1 MKLFKGLCIFAAGA
15 LAGAAVAARAV
26 REKYQQEAEEEIAE
40 MRDYYRELRKN
51 AKTPDED
58 KMLEEDENSK
68 EEKEETKEEIAEMR
82 NEYDEIV
89 KGYTN
94 YTQYLSKAAAK
105 YFDTETKEN
114 KKEEK
119 EERTNYEPF
128 IIDAEEFGEDP
139 SYDTTTLTYYKDK
152 VLTNDLDDVI
162 DYSVAGE
169 ENLKIFDEYPDCKAI
184 YVRDDIYMV
193 DYEILRDPYQYDEY
207 DDFPDKK
214 PHQL

>member
-1 MKLFKGLCIFAAGA
+1 MKIFKGLCIFAAGA
-15 LAGAAVAARAV
+15 LAGAAVAARVV

-68 EEKEETKEEIAEMR
+68 EEKEENDK

-128 IIDAEEFGEDP
+128 IIDVEEFGEDP
-139 SYDTTTLTYYKDK
+139 TYDTATLTYYKDK

-169 ENLKIFDEYPDCKAI
+169 ENLKIFDEHPDCKAI

>member
-15 LAGAAVAARAV
+15 LAGAAVAARVV
-26 REKYQQEAEEEIAE
+26 RDKYQQEAEEEIAE
-40 MRDYYRELRKN
+40 MREYYRELRKN
-51 AKTPDED
+51 AKTPNED
-58 KMLEEDENSK
+58 KMLEEDENNK
-68 EEKEETKEEIAEMR
+68 EEKEENTKD
-82 NEYDEIV
+82 EYNKIV
-89 KGYTN
+89 KDYTN
-94 YTQYLSKAAAK
+94 YTQYN
-105 YFDTETKEN
+105 DTETKEN
-114 KKEEK
+114 KEEK

-128 IIDAEEFGEDP
+128 IIDVEEFGEDP
-139 SYDTTTLTYYKDK
+139 TYDTATLTYYKDK

-169 ENLKIFDEYPDCKAI
+169 ENLKIFDEHPDCKAI

-193 DYEILRDPYQYDEY
+193 DYEIIRDPYQYDEY

>member
-26 REKYQQEAEEEIAE
+26 RDKYQQEAEEEIAE

-51 AKTPDED
+51 AKTPNED
-58 KMLEEDENSK
+58 TIVEENSE
-68 EEKEETKEEIAEMR
+68 EEKEENDK

-89 KGYTN
+89 KNYTN
-94 YTQYLSKAAAK
+94 YTQYN
-105 YFDTETKEN
+105 DTKTKEN

-128 IIDAEEFGEDP
+128 IIDVEEFGEDP
-139 SYDTTTLTYYKDK
+139 TYDTATLTYYKDK

-169 ENLKIFDEYPDCKAI
+169 ENLKIFDEHPDCKAI

>member
-15 LAGAAVAARAV
+15 LAGAAVAARVV

-58 KMLEEDENSK
+58 KMLEEDENNK
-68 EEKEETKEEIAEMR
+68 EENDK

-89 KGYTN
+89 KNYTN
-94 YTQYLSKAAAK
+94 YTQYN
-105 YFDTETKEN
+105 DTETKEN

-128 IIDAEEFGEDP
+128 IIDVEEFGEDP
-139 SYDTTTLTYYKDK
+139 TYDTATLTYYKDK

-169 ENLKIFDEYPDCKAI
+169 ENLKIFDEHPDCKAI

-193 DYEILRDPYQYDEY
+193 DYEIIRDPYQYDEY

>member
-15 LAGAAVAARAV
+15 LAGAAVAARVV
-26 REKYQQEAEEEIAE
+26 RDKYQQEAEEEIAE

-51 AKTPDED
+51 AKSPNED
-58 KMLEEDENSK
+58 KMLEEDENNK
-68 EEKEETKEEIAEMR
+68 EEKEENTKD
-82 NEYDEIV
+82 EYNKIV
-89 KGYTN
+89 KDYTN
-94 YTQYLSKAAAK
+94 YTQYN
-105 YFDTETKEN
+105 DTETKEN

-128 IIDAEEFGEDP
+128 IIDVEEFGEDP
-139 SYDTTTLTYYKDK
+139 TYDTATLTYYKDK

-169 ENLKIFDEYPDCKAI
+169 ENLKIFDEHPDCKVI

-193 DYEILRDPYQYDEY
+193 DYEIIRDPYQYDEY

>member
-26 REKYQQEAEEEIAE
+26 KDKYQQEAKEEIAE
-40 MRDYYRELRKN
+40 MREYYRELRKN
-51 AKTPDED
+51 AKTPNED
-58 KMLEEDENSK
+58 KMVVEENTK
-68 EEKEETKEEIAEMR
+68 EEKEENAK

-128 IIDAEEFGEDP
+128 IIDVEEFGEDP
-139 SYDTTTLTYYKDK
+139 TYDTATLTYYKDK

-169 ENLKIFDEYPDCKAI
+169 ENLKIFDEHPDCKAI

-193 DYEILRDPYQYDEY
+193 DYEIIRDPYQYDEY

>member
-26 REKYQQEAEEEIAE
+26 RDKYQQEAEEEIAE

-51 AKTPDED
+51 AKTPNED
-58 KMLEEDENSK
+58 TIVEENSEEEKK
-68 EEKEETKEEIAEMR
+68 EENDK

-128 IIDAEEFGEDP
+128 IIDVEEFGEDP
-139 SYDTTTLTYYKDK
+139 TYDTATLTYYKDK

-169 ENLKIFDEYPDCKAI
+169 ENLKIFDEHPDCKAI

-193 DYEILRDPYQYDEY
+193 DYEIIRDPYQYDEY

>member
-26 REKYQQEAEEEIAE
+26 RDKYQQEAEEEIAE
-40 MRDYYRELRKN
+40 MRDYYRELRKEN
-51 AKTPDED
+51 VEKYPVQN
-58 KMLEEDENSK
+58 EEAEA
-68 EEKEETKEEIAEMR
+68 EKEENTKD
-82 NEYDEIV
+82 EYDEIV

-128 IIDAEEFGEDP
+128 IIDVEEFGEDP
-139 SYDTTTLTYYKDK
+139 TYDTATLTYYKDK

-169 ENLKIFDEYPDCKAI
+169 ENLKIFDEHPDCKAI

-193 DYEILRDPYQYDEY
+193 DYEIIRDPYQYDEY

>member
-51 AKTPDED
+51 AKTPDEE

-68 EEKEETKEEIAEMR
+68 EEKEENDK

-89 KGYTN
+89 KNYTN
-94 YTQYLSKAAAK
+94 YTQYN
-105 YFDTETKEN
+105 DIETKEN

-128 IIDAEEFGEDP
+128 IIDVEEFGEDP
-139 SYDTTTLTYYKDK
+139 TYDTATLTYYKDK

-169 ENLKIFDEYPDCKAI
+169 ENLKIFDEHPDCKAI

>member
-15 LAGAAVAARAV
+15 LAGAAVAARVV
-26 REKYQQEAEEEIAE
+26 RDKYQQEAEEEIAE
-40 MRDYYRELRKN
+40 MREYYRELKKN

-58 KMLEEDENSK
+58 KIVEEKNIK
-68 EEKEETKEEIAEMR
+68 EEKEENDK

-128 IIDAEEFGEDP
+128 IIDVEEFGEDP
-139 SYDTTTLTYYKDK
+139 TYDTATLTYYKDK

-169 ENLKIFDEYPDCKAI
+169 ENLKIFDEHPDCKAI

>member
-15 LAGAAVAARAV
+15 LAGAAVAARVV

-58 KMLEEDENSK
+58 KMIE
-68 EEKEETKEEIAEMR
+68 EEKEENTK

-94 YTQYLSKAAAK
+94 YTQYN
-105 YFDTETKEN
+105 DIETKEN

-128 IIDAEEFGEDP
+128 IIDVEEFGEDP
-139 SYDTTTLTYYKDK
+139 TYDTATLTYYKDK

-169 ENLKIFDEYPDCKAI
+169 ENLKIFDEHPDCKAI

-193 DYEILRDPYQYDEY
+193 DYEIIRDPYQYDEY

>member
-51 AKTPDED
+51 AKTPDEN

-68 EEKEETKEEIAEMR
+68 EEKEENTKD
-82 NEYDEIV
+82 EYDEIV

-94 YTQYLSKAAAK
+94 YTQYN
-105 YFDTETKEN
+105 DIETKEN

-128 IIDAEEFGEDP
+128 IIDVEEFGEDP
-139 SYDTTTLTYYKDK
+139 TYDTATLTYYKDK

-169 ENLKIFDEYPDCKAI
+169 ENLKIFDEHPDCKAI

-193 DYEILRDPYQYDEY
+193 DYEIIRDPYQYDEY

>member
-15 LAGAAVAARAV
+15 LAGAAVAARAI
-26 REKYQQEAEEEIAE
+26 RDKYQQEAEKEIAE

-58 KMLEEDENSK
+58 KIVEEENIK
-68 EEKEETKEEIAEMR
+68 EEKEENDK

-128 IIDAEEFGEDP
+128 IIDVEEFGEDP
-139 SYDTTTLTYYKDK
+139 TYDTATLTYYKDK

-169 ENLKIFDEYPDCKAI
+169 ENLKIFDEHPDCKAI

-193 DYEILRDPYQYDEY
+193 DYEIIRDPYQYDEY

>member
-15 LAGAAVAARAV
+15 LAGAAVAVKAV
-26 REKYQQEAEEEIAE
+26 KDKYQQEAEEEIAE
-40 MRDYYRELRKN
+40 MRDYYRELKKN

-68 EEKEETKEEIAEMR
+68 EEKEVKEENTK
-82 NEYDEIV
+82 NEYNKIV
-89 KGYTN
+89 ENYTN
-94 YTQYLSKAAAK
+94 YTQYN
-105 YFDTETKEN
+105 DTETKEN

-139 SYDTTTLTYYKDK
+139 GYDTATLTYYKDK
-152 VLTNDLDDVI
+152 VLTDDLDDVI

-193 DYEILRDPYQYDEY
+193 DYEIIRDPYQYDEY

>member
-15 LAGAAVAARAV
+15 LAGAAVAARVV

-68 EEKEETKEEIAEMR
+68 EEKEENTK

-94 YTQYLSKAAAK
+94 YTQYN
-105 YFDTETKEN
+105 DIETKEN

-128 IIDAEEFGEDP
+128 IIDVEEFGEDP
-139 SYDTTTLTYYKDK
+139 TYDTATLTYYKDK

-169 ENLKIFDEYPDCKAI
+169 ENLKIFDEHPDCKAI

>member
-26 REKYQQEAEEEIAE
+26 RDKYQQEAEEEIAE

-58 KMLEEDENSK
+58 KMVVEENTK
-68 EEKEETKEEIAEMR
+68 EEKEENAK

-128 IIDAEEFGEDP
+128 IIDVEEFGEDP
-139 SYDTTTLTYYKDK
+139 TYDTATLTYYKDK

-169 ENLKIFDEYPDCKAI
+169 ENLKIFDEPPDCKAI

-193 DYEILRDPYQYDEY
+193 DYEIIRDPYQYDEY

>member
-1 MKLFKGLCIFAAGA
+1 MKLFKGLCVFAAGA

-26 REKYQQEAEEEIAE
+26 RDKYQQEAKEEIAE

-51 AKTPDED
+51 AKTSNED
-58 KMLEEDENSK
+58 TIVEENSE
-68 EEKEETKEEIAEMR
+68 EEKEENDK

-89 KGYTN
+89 KNYTN

-114 KKEEK
+114 EKEEK

-128 IIDAEEFGEDP
+128 IIDVEEFGEDP
-139 SYDTTTLTYYKDK
+139 TYDTATLTYYKDK

-169 ENLKIFDEYPDCKAI
+169 ENLKIFDEHPDCKAI

-207 DDFPDKK
+207 EDGFIDKK

>member
-15 LAGAAVAARAV
+15 LAGAAVVARVV
-26 REKYQQEAEEEIAE
+26 RDKYQQEAEEEIAE
-40 MRDYYRELRKN
+40 MRDYYRELRKEN
-51 AKTPDED
+51 VEKYPVQN
-58 KMLEEDENSK
+58 EEVEA
-68 EEKEETKEEIAEMR
+68 EKEESTK

-94 YTQYLSKAAAK
+94 YTQYN
-105 YFDTETKEN
+105 DIETREN

-128 IIDAEEFGEDP
+128 IIDVEEFGEDP
-139 SYDTTTLTYYKDK
+139 TYDTATLTYYKDK

-169 ENLKIFDEYPDCKAI
+169 ENLKIFDEHPDCKAI

-193 DYEILRDPYQYDEY
+193 DYEIIRDPYQYDEY

>member
-15 LAGAAVAARAV
+15 LAGAAVAARVV
-26 REKYQQEAEEEIAE
+26 RDKYQQEAEEEIAE
-40 MRDYYRELRKN
+40 MREYYRELRKN
-51 AKTPDED
+51 AKTPNED
-58 KMLEEDENSK
+58 TIV
-68 EEKEETKEEIAEMR
+68 EEKEVKEENDK

-89 KGYTN
+89 KNYTN
-94 YTQYLSKAAAK
+94 YTQYN
-105 YFDTETKEN
+105 DTETKEN

-128 IIDAEEFGEDP
+128 IIDVEEFGEDP
-139 SYDTTTLTYYKDK
+139 TYDTATLTYYKDK

-169 ENLKIFDEYPDCKAI
+169 ENLKIFDEHPDCKAI

-193 DYEILRDPYQYDEY
+193 DYEIIRDPYQYDEY

>member
-26 REKYQQEAEEEIAE
+26 RDKYQQEAEEEIAE

-51 AKTPDED
+51 AKTPNED
-58 KMLEEDENSK
+58 AIVE
-68 EEKEETKEEIAEMR
+68 EEKEVKEENDK

-105 YFDTETKEN
+105 YFDIETKEN

-128 IIDAEEFGEDP
+128 IIDVEEFGEDP
-139 SYDTTTLTYYKDK
+139 TYDTATLTYYKDK

-169 ENLKIFDEYPDCKAI
+169 ENLKIFDEHPDCKAI

>member
-15 LAGAAVAARAV
+15 LAGAAVAAKVV
-26 REKYQQEAEEEIAE
+26 RDKYQQEAEEEIAE

-68 EEKEETKEEIAEMR
+68 EEKEVKEENTK
-82 NEYDEIV
+82 NEYNKIV
-89 KGYTN
+89 ENYTN
-94 YTQYLSKAAAK
+94 YTQYN
-105 YFDTETKEN
+105 DTETKEH
-114 KKEEK
+114 KKEEKEEK

-139 SYDTTTLTYYKDK
+139 GYDTATLTYYKDK
-152 VLTNDLDDVI
+152 VLTDDLDDVI

-193 DYEILRDPYQYDEY
+193 DYEIIRDPYQYDEY

>member
-15 LAGAAVAARAV
+15 LAGAAVAARVV
-26 REKYQQEAEEEIAE
+26 RDKYQQEAEEEIAE
-40 MRDYYRELRKN
+40 MRDYYRELRKEN
-51 AKTPDED
+51 VEKYPVQN
-58 KMLEEDENSK
+58 EEAEA
-68 EEKEETKEEIAEMR
+68 EKEENTKD
-82 NEYDEIV
+82 EYNKIV
-89 KGYTN
+89 KDYTN
-94 YTQYLSKAAAK
+94 YTQYN
-105 YFDTETKEN
+105 DTETKEN
-114 KKEEK
+114 KKEVK

-128 IIDAEEFGEDP
+128 IIDVEEFGEDP
-139 SYDTTTLTYYKDK
+139 TYDTATLTYYKDK

-169 ENLKIFDEYPDCKAI
+169 ENLKIFDEHPDCKAI

-193 DYEILRDPYQYDEY
+193 DYEIIRDPYQYDEY

>member
-15 LAGAAVAARAV
+15 LAGAAVAARVV
-26 REKYQQEAEEEIAE
+26 RDKYQQEAEEEIAE
-40 MRDYYRELRKN
+40 MREYYRELRKEN
-51 AKTPDED
+51 VEKYPVQN
-58 KMLEEDENSK
+58 EEVES
-68 EEKEETKEEIAEMR
+68 EKEENTKD
-82 NEYDEIV
+82 EYDEIV

-94 YTQYLSKAAAK
+94 YTQYN
-105 YFDTETKEN
+105 DIETKEN

-128 IIDAEEFGEDP
+128 IIDVEEFGEDP
-139 SYDTTTLTYYKDK
+139 TYDTATLTYYKDK

-169 ENLKIFDEYPDCKAI
+169 ENLKIFDEHPDCKAI

-207 DDFPDKK
+207 EDGFLDKK

>member
-26 REKYQQEAEEEIAE
+26 RDKYQQEAEEEIAE
-40 MRDYYRELRKN
+40 MREYYRELRKEN
-51 AKTPDED
+51 VEKYPVQS
-58 KMLEEDENSK
+58 EEVEA
-68 EEKEETKEEIAEMR
+68 EKEESTKD
-82 NEYDEIV
+82 EYDEIV

-114 KKEEK
+114 KKEE
-119 EERTNYEPF
+119 RTNYEPF
-128 IIDAEEFGEDP
+128 IIDVEEFGEDP
-139 SYDTTTLTYYKDK
+139 TYDTATLTYYKDK

-169 ENLKIFDEYPDCKAI
+169 ENLKIFDEHPDCKAI

-193 DYEILRDPYQYDEY
+193 DYEIIRDPYQYDEY

>member
-1 MKLFKGLCIFAAGA
+1 MKLFKDLCIFAAGA
-15 LAGAAVAARAV
+15 LAGAAVAARVV
-26 REKYQQEAEEEIAE
+26 RDKYQQEAEEEIAE
-40 MRDYYRELRKN
+40 MREYYRELRKN
-51 AKTPDED
+51 AKTPNED
-58 KMLEEDENSK
+58 KMLEEDENNK
-68 EEKEETKEEIAEMR
+68 EEKEENTKD
-82 NEYDEIV
+82 EYNKIV
-89 KGYTN
+89 KDYTN
-94 YTQYLSKAAAK
+94 YTQYN
-105 YFDTETKEN
+105 DTDIKEN
-114 KKEEK
+114 KEEK

-128 IIDAEEFGEDP
+128 IIDVEEFGEDP
-139 SYDTTTLTYYKDK
+139 TYDTATLTYYKDK

-169 ENLKIFDEYPDCKAI
+169 ENLKIFDEHPDCKAI

>member
-26 REKYQQEAEEEIAE
+26 RDKYQQEAEEEIAE

-58 KMLEEDENSK
+58 KMVVEEN
-68 EEKEETKEEIAEMR
+68 TKEEREE
-82 NEYDEIV
+82 NTKDEYDEIV

-119 EERTNYEPF
+119 EEKEERTNYEPF
-128 IIDAEEFGEDP
+128 IIDVEEFGEDP
-139 SYDTTTLTYYKDK
+139 TYDTATLTYYKDK

-169 ENLKIFDEYPDCKAI
+169 ENLKIFDEHPDCKAI

-193 DYEILRDPYQYDEY
+193 DYEIIRDPYQYDEY

>member
-15 LAGAAVAARAV
+15 LAGAAVAARVV
-26 REKYQQEAEEEIAE
+26 RDKYQQEAEEEIAE
-40 MRDYYRELRKN
+40 MREYYRELRKN
-51 AKTPDED
+51 AKTPNED
-58 KMLEEDENSK
+58 KMIEEDENNK
-68 EEKEETKEEIAEMR
+68 EEKEENTKD
-82 NEYDEIV
+82 EYNKIV
-89 KGYTN
+89 KDYTN
-94 YTQYLSKAAAK
+94 YTQYN
-105 YFDTETKEN
+105 DTETKEN

-128 IIDAEEFGEDP
+128 IIDVEEFGEDP
-139 SYDTTTLTYYKDK
+139 TYDTATLTYYKDK

-169 ENLKIFDEYPDCKAI
+169 ENLKIFDEHPDCKAI

-193 DYEILRDPYQYDEY
+193 DYEIIRDPYQYDEY

>member
-15 LAGAAVAARAV
+15 LAGAAVAARVV
-26 REKYQQEAEEEIAE
+26 RDKYQQEAEEEIAE

-51 AKTPDED
+51 AKTSNED
-58 KMLEEDENSK
+58 VIVE
-68 EEKEETKEEIAEMR
+68 EEKEVKEE
-82 NEYDEIV
+82 NTKDEYNKIV
-89 KGYTN
+89 KDYTN
-94 YTQYLSKAAAK
+94 YTQYN
-105 YFDTETKEN
+105 DTETKEN

-119 EERTNYEPF
+119 EERTNYDPF
-128 IIDAEEFGEDP
+128 IIDVEEFGEDP
-139 SYDTTTLTYYKDK
+139 TYDTATLTYYKDK
-152 VLTNDLDDVI
+152 VLTDDLDDVI

-169 ENLKIFDEYPDCKAI
+169 ENLKIFDEHPDCKAI

-193 DYEILRDPYQYDEY
+193 DYEIIRDPYQYDEY

>member
-15 LAGAAVAARAV
+15 LAGAAVAARVV

-68 EEKEETKEEIAEMR
+68 EEKEENTK

-94 YTQYLSKAAAK
+94 YTQYN
-105 YFDTETKEN
+105 DTETKEN

-128 IIDAEEFGEDP
+128 IIDVEEFGEDP
-139 SYDTTTLTYYKDK
+139 TYDTATLTYYKDK

-169 ENLKIFDEYPDCKAI
+169 ENLKIFDEHPDCKAI

>member
-26 REKYQQEAEEEIAE
+26 RDKYQQEAEEEIAE
-40 MRDYYRELRKN
+40 MRDYYRELRKEN
-51 AKTPDED
+51 VEKYPVQN
-58 KMLEEDENSK
+58 EEAEA
-68 EEKEETKEEIAEMR
+68 EKEENTKD
-82 NEYDEIV
+82 EYDEIV

-119 EERTNYEPF
+119 EEKEERTNYEPF
-128 IIDAEEFGEDP
+128 IIDVEEFGEDP
-139 SYDTTTLTYYKDK
+139 TYDTATLTYYKDK

-169 ENLKIFDEYPDCKAI
+169 ENLKIFDKHPDCKAI

-193 DYEILRDPYQYDEY
+193 DYEIIRDPYQYDEY

>member
-15 LAGAAVAARAV
+15 LAGAAVAARVV
-26 REKYQQEAEEEIAE
+26 RDKYQQEAEEEIAE
-40 MRDYYRELRKN
+40 MRDYYRELRKEN
-51 AKTPDED
+51 VEKYPVQN
-58 KMLEEDENSK
+58 EEAEA
-68 EEKEETKEEIAEMR
+68 EKEESTK

-128 IIDAEEFGEDP
+128 IIDVEEFGEDP
-139 SYDTTTLTYYKDK
+139 TYDTATLTYYKDK

-169 ENLKIFDEYPDCKAI
+169 ENLKIFDEHPDCKAI

-193 DYEILRDPYQYDEY
+193 DYEIIRDPYQYDEY

>member
-15 LAGAAVAARAV
+15 LAGAAIAARAI
-26 REKYQQEAEEEIAE
+26 RDKYQQEAEEEIAE

-58 KMLEEDENSK
+58 KIVEENIK
-68 EEKEETKEEIAEMR
+68 EEKEENDK

-128 IIDAEEFGEDP
+128 IIDVEEFGEDP
-139 SYDTTTLTYYKDK
+139 TYDTATLTYYKDK

-169 ENLKIFDEYPDCKAI
+169 ENLKIFDEHPDCKAI

>member
-26 REKYQQEAEEEIAE
+26 RDKYQQEA
-40 MRDYYRELRKN
+40 
-51 AKTPDED
+51 
-58 KMLEEDENSK
+58 
-68 EEKEETKEEIAEMR
+68 KEEIAEMR
-82 NEYDEIV
+82 EYYRELRKENIEKYPVQNEEAEAEKEENTKDEYNEIV
-89 KGYTN
+89 QNYTN
-94 YTQYLSKAAAK
+94 YTQYN
-105 YFDTETKEN
+105 DTETKEN
-114 KKEEK
+114 KK

-128 IIDAEEFGEDP
+128 IIDVEEFGEDP
-139 SYDTTTLTYYKDK
+139 TYDTATLTYYKDK

-169 ENLKIFDEYPDCKAI
+169 ENLKIFDEHPDCKAI

-193 DYEILRDPYQYDEY
+193 DYEIIRDPYQYDEY

>member
-26 REKYQQEAEEEIAE
+26 RDKYQQEAEEEIAE

-58 KMLEEDENSK
+58 KMVVEENEVK
-68 EEKEETKEEIAEMR
+68 EENDK

-128 IIDAEEFGEDP
+128 IIDVEEFGEDP
-139 SYDTTTLTYYKDK
+139 TYDTATLTYYKDK

-169 ENLKIFDEYPDCKAI
+169 ENLKIFDEHPDCKAI

>member
-15 LAGAAVAARAV
+15 LAGAAVAARVV

-51 AKTPDED
+51 AKASNED
-58 KMLEEDENSK
+58 TIVEENSK
-68 EEKEETKEEIAEMR
+68 EEKEENDK

-89 KGYTN
+89 KNYTN

-128 IIDAEEFGEDP
+128 IIDVEEFGEDP
-139 SYDTTTLTYYKDK
+139 TYDTATLTYYKDK

-169 ENLKIFDEYPDCKAI
+169 ENLKIFDEHPDCKAI

>member
-26 REKYQQEAEEEIAE
+26 RDKYQQEAEEEIAE

-51 AKTPDED
+51 AKSPDED
-58 KMLEEDENSK
+58 KMIE
-68 EEKEETKEEIAEMR
+68 EEKEENTK

-94 YTQYLSKAAAK
+94 YTQYN
-105 YFDTETKEN
+105 DIETKEN

-128 IIDAEEFGEDP
+128 IIDVEEFGEDP
-139 SYDTTTLTYYKDK
+139 TYDTATLTYYKDK

-169 ENLKIFDEYPDCKAI
+169 ENLKIFDEHPDCKAI

>member
-26 REKYQQEAEEEIAE
+26 RDKYQQEAEEEIAE

-58 KMLEEDENSK
+58 KMIEEENKK
-68 EEKEETKEEIAEMR
+68 EEKEENTK

-169 ENLKIFDEYPDCKAI
+169 ENLKIFDEHPDCKAI

>member
-15 LAGAAVAARAV
+15 LAGAAVAARVV

-51 AKTPDED
+51 AKTPDEN

-68 EEKEETKEEIAEMR
+68 EEKEENTKD
-82 NEYDEIV
+82 EYDEIV

-94 YTQYLSKAAAK
+94 YTQYN
-105 YFDTETKEN
+105 DIETKEN

-128 IIDAEEFGEDP
+128 IIDVEEFGEDP
-139 SYDTTTLTYYKDK
+139 TYDTATLTYYKDK

-169 ENLKIFDEYPDCKAI
+169 ENLKIFDEHPDCKAI

-193 DYEILRDPYQYDEY
+193 DYEIIRDPYQYDEY